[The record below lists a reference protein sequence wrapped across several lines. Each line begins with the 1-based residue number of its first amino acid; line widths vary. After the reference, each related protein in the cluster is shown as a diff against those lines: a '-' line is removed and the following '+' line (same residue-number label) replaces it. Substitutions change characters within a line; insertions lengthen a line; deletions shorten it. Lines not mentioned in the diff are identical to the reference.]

1 MELRLCLLSSNRR
14 YSAGYGRIP
23 QLIAGA
29 VVLLVI
35 YSKSA
40 RESIPAHVSKQIVE
54 EMGHATS

>member
-1 MELRLCLLSSNRR
+1 VI
-14 YSAGYGRIP
+14 YTT

-40 RESIPAHVSKQIVE
+40 RENIPAHILKQIVE